1 VKQERNE
8 TLSRRE
14 RNTGRGVFNGE
25 QPTDQKYKIRS
36 RAVEN
41 AGAQVT
47 PPGAVTPTARGAV
60 TRGDPAAA
68 APAKTIGGAGLDGA
82 GIGRPFTL
90 DKVVL
95 GRYFRR

>member
-1 VKQERNE
+1 MENSRPIKNIKYVQEQ
-8 TLSRRE
+8 L
-14 RNTGRGVFNGE
+14 
-25 QPTDQKYKIRS
+25 
-36 RAVEN
+36 EN

-47 PPGAVTPTARGAV
+47 PPGAVTLTARGGGYS
-60 TRGDPAAA
+60 TRGPSGGCAGKDDS
-68 APAKTIGGAGLDGA
+68 GAGLDGA